1 MKQLADLKKR
11 LEALPERRKGS
22 DQRAL
27 FDQFL
32 SKATTAKEHL
42 VSASNG
48 VAYAAP
54 VLPSSEYDVARRAVR
69 SSARISKNLADKLRR
84 DANTISDRATQES
97 FSNLTDKARGSLGK
111 ITSGWQDA
119 LRAQIEKWELIADV
133 IAQIGSGSHSLS
145 SQATRLKSAINS
157 LRLAKESLPQTQKAG
172 EAVKENLD
180 QLADSVSKLG
190 LDTPFGKFLQAAAS
204 GEGAPLGDVHD
215 KSVAQQIESLKL
227 SGVFRV
233 RLSS

>member
-1 MKQLADLKKR
+1 MKTLPDLKKR
-11 LEALPERRKGS
+11 LEALPEHRKGRKQS
-22 DQRAL
+22 GL

-32 SKATTAKEHL
+32 SKATPAKEQL
-42 VSASNG
+42 LTASNG
-48 VAYAAP
+48 VACAAP
-54 VLPSSEYDVARRAVR
+54 VLPSAEYDVARRSVR
-69 SSARISKNLADKLRR
+69 SSARIAKNLADKLSG
-84 DANTISDRATQES
+84 DADTISDRGTEES
-97 FSNLTDKARGSLGK
+97 FFNLTDKARDALK
-111 ITSGWQDA
+111 KATSGWQEA
-119 LRAQIEKWELIADV
+119 LQAQIEKWELIADV
-133 IAQIGSGSHSLS
+133 IARIGSGSQSLN
-145 SQATRLKSAINS
+145 SQAARLKSAIQS
-157 LRLAKESLPQTQKAG
+157 LRLAKVSLPQTQKTG